1 MPVLRKCKRNG
12 NTNPSLSIS
21 AGTSRVK
28 VGPKPF
34 IGLAQV
40 TDQVGYHDLAANR
53 PTRLTCMFVP
63 ETKPLGPA
71 VPVYST

>member
-1 MPVLRKCKRNG
+1 MPV
-12 NTNPSLSIS
+12 NTSEMETQIGVSIS

-28 VGPKPF
+28 VGPNPF

-40 TDQVGYHDLAANR
+40 IDQVGYHDLAANR

-63 ETKPLGPA
+63 GMNPLGPA
-71 VPVYST
+71 VLVYSI